1 MVKRYKIQVH
11 KLVTTQDSKRFDAST
26 KEKIKK
32 KIIDLLSVSPE
43 EVGEPLRFEL
53 AGYRKLKIFDK
64 YRIVYRVEKDR
75 IMVFDLAVGIRR
87 DSEVY
92 LEALRR
98 LRSEP
103 KD

>member
-26 KEKIKK
+26 REKIKK
-32 KIIDLLSVSPE
+32 KITELLAVSPE
-43 EVGEPLRFEL
+43 DVGEPLRFEL

-64 YRIVYRVEKDR
+64 YRIVYRVEKDKV
-75 IMVFDLAVGIRR
+75 MVFVLAVGIRR

-92 LEALRR
+92 QEAARR
-98 LRSEP
+98 L
-103 KD
+103 KQ